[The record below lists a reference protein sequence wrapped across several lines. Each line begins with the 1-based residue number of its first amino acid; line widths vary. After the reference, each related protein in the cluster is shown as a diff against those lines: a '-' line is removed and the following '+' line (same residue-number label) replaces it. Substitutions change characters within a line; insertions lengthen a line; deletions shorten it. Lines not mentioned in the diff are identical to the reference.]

1 MKYFVSL
8 SFVSVILLLAGC
20 NDNRP
25 EGFPAKLFSCS
36 VIVMDGDTPIKGA
49 SVSLIPENEQQKYS
63 MVSITNDD
71 GIATIRTALAG
82 YYGNGAPEGTYKV
95 LIIDAEPPD
104 LEHTLTAEERANLP
118 PDAQDAYER
127 ARQQRIGARPLAVPK
142 EFNKMDKT
150 PLTWTVDRK
159 GAELKVNVA
168 EYKAKR

>member
-8 SFVSVILLLAGC
+8 SFMPAILLLVGC
-20 NDNRP
+20 GGGKP
-25 EGFPAKLFSCS
+25 EGFPAKLFACR
-36 VIVMDGDTPIKGA
+36 VIVTDGNAPVAGA
-49 SVSLIPENEQQKYS
+49 SVSLIPENEQQKFS

-71 GIATIRTALAG
+71 GVANIRTAQAG

-118 PDAQDAYER
+118 PDEQDVYER
-127 ARQQRIGARPLAVPK
+127 ARQKRVSARPLAVPK
-142 EFNKMDKT
+142 EFNKMDFT

-168 EYKAKR
+168 EYK